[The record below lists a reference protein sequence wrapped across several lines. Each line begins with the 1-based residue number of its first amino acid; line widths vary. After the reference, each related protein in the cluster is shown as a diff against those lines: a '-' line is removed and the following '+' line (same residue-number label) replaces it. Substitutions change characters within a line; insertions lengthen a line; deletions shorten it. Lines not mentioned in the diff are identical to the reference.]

1 MSPIAIVAAAVG
13 LIFCRFTSNLHNK
26 QEATLA
32 TLNAAIAALERRVGF
47 SASRARLVGRHLR
60 EQGLL
65 PAGAPGIAP
74 DLDLDDFVTLVI
86 ALAADVPLHQSAD
99 AVRAYRNLT
108 PGGADVSRAPAS
120 VPRTAGEEI
129 DAIFSLA
136 SDGNSDV
143 RGVKLEF
150 VANWP
155 EVAAHWHDGS
165 ISRFREL
172 GALAAH
178 WGAAGHR
185 RSTTV
190 NMAALADAINET
202 FTGA

>member
-1 MSPIAIVAAAVG
+1 M
-13 LIFCRFTSNLHNK
+13 
-26 QEATLA
+26 A

-47 SASRARLVGRHLR
+47 PQSRARQVARSLQ
-60 EQGLL
+60 E
-65 PAGAPGIAP
+65 AGALPLGGPGKPPEINID
-74 DLDLDDFVTLVI
+74 DLVTLVI

-120 VPRTAGEEI
+120 VPRNAGEEI
-129 DAIFSLA
+129 DAIIGLA
-136 SDGNSDV
+136 ADGNSDV

-155 EVAAHWHDGS
+155 EAAVRWHDGS

-172 GALAAH
+172 GALAAV
-178 WGAAGHR
+178 WGAGGHR
-185 RSTTV
+185 RSTTI
-190 NMAALADAINET
+190 NMAALADAIQEV

>member
-1 MSPIAIVAAAVG
+1 M
-13 LIFCRFTSNLHNK
+13 
-26 QEATLA
+26 A
-32 TLNAAIAALERRVGF
+32 TLNAAVAALERRIGF
-47 SASRARLVGRHLR
+47 PRSRARQVARSLQ
-60 EQGLL
+60 E
-65 PAGAPGIAP
+65 AGALPLGGPGKAP
-74 DLDLDDFVTLVI
+74 EINIDDFVTLVI
-86 ALAADVPLHQSAD
+86 ALAADVPLHQSAA
-99 AVRAYRNLT
+99 AVRTYRDLT

-120 VPRTAGEEI
+120 VPQNAGEEI

-136 SDGNSDV
+136 ADGNSDV

-155 EVAAHWHDGS
+155 EVALHWQDGS

-185 RSTTV
+185 RSTSISV
-190 NMAALADAINET
+190 AALADAIKET
-202 FTGA
+202 FKGE